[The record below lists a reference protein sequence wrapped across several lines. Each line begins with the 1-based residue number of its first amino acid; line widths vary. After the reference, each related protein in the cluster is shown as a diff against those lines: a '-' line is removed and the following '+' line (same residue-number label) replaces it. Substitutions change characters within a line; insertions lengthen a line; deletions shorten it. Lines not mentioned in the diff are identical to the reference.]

1 VYQNVGKTWKTW
13 HLSIMSHH
21 KHKSHS
27 NNRKP
32 TPRISCKPKSVDAK
46 KPLKTCCKTAVN
58 RDFSGTVRHIH
69 SISAFLFV
77 CGCFLRLHTKQTRK
91 CQKKSQQ
98 INNSQNRQKRA
109 SPKVKTTQKYN
120 KNQSA
125 MFRGSVFL
133 Q

>member
-58 RDFSGTVRHIH
+58 RFFWNCTSH
-69 SISAFLFV
+69 SFHFCFFV
-77 CGCFLRLHTKQTRK
+77 CVRVFFTIAHQTKK
-91 CQKKSQQ
+91 KMPKKSQQ
-98 INNSQNRQKRA
+98 INTQPKPTEKGITKSQNNAKIQ
-109 SPKVKTTQKYN
+109 Q
-120 KNQSA
+120 NQSA